1 MILWFECD
9 MSKFQ
14 KLLSYWYFALQ
25 FCCSLRCDQEI
36 AFVAPN
42 GFPTVGAE
50 KVLSRCN
57 IGYFATGYIVIFR
70 KPARGKGTCK

>member
-1 MILWFECD
+1 V
-9 MSKFQ
+9 
-14 KLLSYWYFALQ
+14 LSYWYFSSQ
-25 FCCSLRCDQEI
+25 FCRSLRSDQEI

-42 GFPTVGAE
+42 GFPKVGAE
-50 KVLSRCN
+50 KVLSRYN